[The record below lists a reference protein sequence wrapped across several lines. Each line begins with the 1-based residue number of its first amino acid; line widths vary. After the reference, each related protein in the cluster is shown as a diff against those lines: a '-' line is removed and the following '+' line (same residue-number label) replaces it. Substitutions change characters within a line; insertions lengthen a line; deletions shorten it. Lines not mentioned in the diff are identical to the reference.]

1 MPLAVIG
8 ALWGIQY
15 IATLT
20 GESKVEASGAVSMLY
35 VGWLVGGP
43 FAGWLSD
50 RIGHRR
56 LLLVGSTGLTLLS
69 TVLLLLFSSMA
80 MWQVYALMFAIG
92 LSSCPQVVSFV
103 VAVEHNRRDVSGT
116 AIAATNMI
124 VMFLGGLGMA
134 LFGVLLD
141 WASGPGPLDP
151 AANYPVFAYRV
162 AMALLPAC
170 ALFGACAALILRESI
185 NNEKPDPAEPVG

>member
-1 MPLAVIG
+1 
-8 ALWGIQY
+8 
-15 IATLT
+15 
-20 GESKVEASGAVSMLY
+20 
-35 VGWLVGGP
+35 
-43 FAGWLSD
+43 
-50 RIGHRR
+50 
-56 LLLVGSTGLTLLS
+56 
-69 TVLLLLFSSMA
+69 
-80 MWQVYALMFAIG
+80 MFAIG

-103 VAVEHNRRDVSGT
+103 VAVEHNRREVSGT

-124 VMFLGGLGMA
+124 VMFFGGLGMA

-151 AANYPVFAYRV
+151 AANHSVSAYRV

-185 NNEKPDPAEPVG
+185 NTGKPDPAEPMG